1 MSQKISQTRVEDLA
15 IELELKIVVA
25 AREIEAI
32 DDIDQL
38 KRMCFTLWASQLEQT
53 KVFHEAIDHLERSL
67 NSRPSW
73 LKFLEKMWLV
83 ISK

>member
-1 MSQKISQTRVEDLA
+1 MSQKISQTAFGDLT
-15 IELELKIVVA
+15 IELELRIVTA

-53 KVFHEAIDHLERSL
+53 KVFHEAIYHLERSL
-67 NSRPSW
+67 SSRPKW
-73 LKFLEKMWLV
+73 LKFLEKMWLAV
-83 ISK
+83 SK

>member
-1 MSQKISQTRVEDLA
+1 MVENLT
-15 IELELKIVVA
+15 IELELKMVVV

-38 KRMCFTLWASQLEQT
+38 KRMCFTLWVSQLEQT

-73 LKFLEKMWLV
+73 LKFLEKMWLAV
-83 ISK
+83 SK